1 MSVLGLI
8 LSNLHDGDLSL
19 LTARRTMGAVPFG
32 GRYRLIDFPLSALVA
47 AGVRDVRVIA
57 HRNYHSLME
66 HIGSGKDWGLARH
79 TGGVTVLPPYSIAY
93 ANPVEN
99 YSTRMRSL
107 MSIRGLFD
115 RVEADTVLCLEC
127 DAVSVPDLTTFLA
140 AHKASGRPMTI
151 GTRNDTP
158 LHVFAA
164 QTAFLR
170 EQLKTAESAHYT
182 SFWLD
187 VVERQKEKGNVAT
200 YAFRNRFFL
209 LRSMADYYELHM
221 RLVREPDVLAE
232 LLQNPERPVL
242 TKERYAPPVKYGEN
256 AAVENAL
263 IADGCV
269 VEGSVRDAVLFPGV
283 RVGRDCVV
291 ENAVLM
297 RDCVLTGRVR
307 FSTGVVGRGACLYD
321 RVELHG
327 HPALPL
333 FVDEQ
338 SILH

>member
-1 MSVLGLI
+1 MNVLGLI

-32 GRYRLIDFPLSALVA
+32 GRYRLIDFPLSAMVA

-115 RVEADTVLCLEC
+115 RVEAETVLCCEC
-127 DAVSVPDLTTFLA
+127 DAVSAPDLGAFLA
-140 AHKASGRPMTI
+140 AHKASGLPMTI
-151 GTRNDTP
+151 GMRNDTP
-158 LHVFAA
+158 LHVFAVE
-164 QTAFLR
+164 TAFLR
-170 EQLKTAESAHYT
+170 EQLKAAETAHYV

-187 VVERQKEKGNVAT
+187 VVERQRRAGNVAT
-200 YAFRNRFFL
+200 YAFRDRFFL
-209 LRSMADYYELHM
+209 LRSMADYFGLHM
-221 RLVREPDVLAE
+221 RLVKEADVAAE

-242 TKERYAPPVKYGEN
+242 TKEIYAPPVKYGEH

-263 IADGCV
+263 VADGCV
-269 VEGSVRDAVLFPGV
+269 VEGTVRNAVLFPGV

-291 ENAVLM
+291 ENAVLLPNC
-297 RDCVLTGRVR
+297 RLTGRVR
-307 FSTGVVGRGACLYD
+307 FSTGIVGRGACLYD

-327 HPALPL
+327 HPAVPL
-333 FVDEQ
+333 FVEEQ

>member
-1 MSVLGLI
+1 MKVLGLI
-8 LSNLHDGDLSL
+8 LSNLHDGDLPA

-32 GRYRLIDFPLSALVA
+32 GRYRLIDFPLSAMVA
-47 AGVRDVRVIA
+47 AGVRDIRVIA

-107 MSIRGLFD
+107 MSVRGLFD
-115 RVEADTVLCLEC
+115 RAEADTVLCMEC
-127 DAVSVPDLTTFLA
+127 DAVSTPDLAAFLA
-140 AHKASGRPMTI
+140 AHKASGAPMTV
-151 GTRNDTP
+151 GMRKDTP

-170 EQLKTAESAHYT
+170 EQLKTAEAAHYV

-187 VVERQKEKGNVAT
+187 VVERQKKAGNVAT
-200 YAFRNRFFL
+200 YAFGNRFFL
-209 LRSMADYYELHM
+209 LRSMTDYHALHM
-221 RLVREPDVLAE
+221 RLVREDDVRAE
-232 LLQNPERPVL
+232 LLENGECPVL
-242 TKERYAPPVKYGEN
+242 TKERYAPPVKYGEA
-256 AAVENAL
+256 AAVENVL

-269 VEGSVRDAVLFPGV
+269 VEGSVKNAVLFPGV
-283 RVGRDCVV
+283 RVGRDCTV

-307 FSTGVVGRGACLYD
+307 FSTGVVGQGACLYD

-327 HPALPL
+327 HPDMPL
-333 FVDEQ
+333 FVEER